1 MHDVAVCGRRPGGHQ
16 GHRHLHSPHLPFQ
29 NQRQHAERS
38 VRCYCFE
45 LTHHFCMGSRVWMD
59 LGQVLLLFQVL
70 DLYSEAAVVDCDAQA
85 LLLDAQLQVLL
96 VCESC

>member
-1 MHDVAVCGRRPGGHQ
+1 
-16 GHRHLHSPHLPFQ
+16 
-29 NQRQHAERS
+29 
-38 VRCYCFE
+38 
-45 LTHHFCMGSRVWMD
+45 MGSRVWMD

-70 DLYSEAAVVDCDAQA
+70 DLYSEASVVDCDAQA